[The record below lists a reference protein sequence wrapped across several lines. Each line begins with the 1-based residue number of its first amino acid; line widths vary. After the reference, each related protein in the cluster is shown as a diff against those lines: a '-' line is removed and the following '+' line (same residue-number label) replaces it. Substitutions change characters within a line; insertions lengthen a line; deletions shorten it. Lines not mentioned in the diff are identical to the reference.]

1 MREVSMTTRL
11 RRAGFLDPSR
21 AEKLLADPALE
32 GLALAGYVEDLR
44 LMADPDQGLLALIRL
59 AESCKDAGY
68 AGLLAQMLDA
78 EGPRRR
84 LFAVLGHSAAL
95 GNRLCAHP
103 DSLAVLQKEPVS
115 RDPGETDE
123 DARAEA
129 ATGIPTTSL
138 QAERKLFLDA
148 VRADPEAPMPVSA
161 LEWNG
166 AVAALRRH
174 YYERICALAAADL
187 TSIDT
192 RAAVDRVASSLSDIV
207 GGALEAALAAV
218 RAQVDG
224 SLGVAFSV
232 IAMGKTG
239 AREVNYVSD
248 VDVVY
253 IAEPRKAT
261 GENAA
266 EDRAGMPETDEASAL
281 AIATKMATLLAKAVS
296 APGEEPALWQ
306 LDANLRPEGK
316 DGPLVRTLASHLEYY
331 RRWAKGWE
339 FQALLKARPIAGDME
354 LGQAYVEGTRE
365 FVWSAASREN
375 FVEDSRAMRRRV
387 ERTVAGKNEERQLK
401 LGKGGLRDVEFTIQL
416 LQLVHGRTDVTLRLR
431 PTLSALAALRDGG
444 YVSRA
449 DADRLDRDYRTLRL
463 LEHRIQ
469 LHRLK
474 RSHLVPSQ
482 PSELRRIAR
491 SMGIDGLASAEDL
504 EALWNKVRRD
514 VRDLHQEIYYR
525 PILPLAARLT
535 PGDIALDESAA
546 KERLAAIGFSN
557 PAGALRHIATLTE
570 GVSRA
575 AAICRQLLP
584 VMLGWFAEAPDPD
597 SGLLA
602 FRVLYEKAGANSY
615 FMRTLRDGGAAAERL
630 CHVLAS
636 SRYLAQEIPEL
647 PESVAWLVDLDNL
660 AAPTRSELEGEMESM
675 LGRRS
680 IPEDIAQAGRY
691 LRRREMLRA
700 GLALVLGAATGETSR
715 RSVSLSAGIAVHAA
729 LAAAVAEACGQDEPV
744 NRYLVV
750 AMGRMGSQ
758 EMCLASDADLMFVY
772 EPREGGAM
780 ASAQD
785 SQKAAEEAKAVGT
798 GLRRFLSGI
807 GPEPPLPA
815 DFDLRPEGKAG
826 PIERTLES
834 YAEYYGRW
842 AATWEHQALLRA
854 RPCAGSQELGK
865 RFEEM
870 IAPYRYPPSGLKAA
884 QMREIRLM
892 KARVETERIPRGIRP
907 ERHLKLGRGG
917 QSDIE
922 WTVQLLQVTHAGT
935 VPSLRVTSTLAAL
948 RAAREAGLVGE
959 EEAGILA
966 EAWERA
972 SALRDLNFL
981 ATGRTNPKIV
991 DVLPGSFDQLAAVAY
1006 LSGHEACEGA
1016 KLEEAYLRATRR
1028 ARKVVEKVFYG

>member
-21 AEKLLADPALE
+21 AAALLADGALE
-32 GLALAGYVEDLR
+32 GLPLAAHVEDLR
-44 LMADPDQGLLALIRL
+44 QMADPDQGLLALIRL
-59 AESCKDAGY
+59 AEACREAG
-68 AGLLAQMLDA
+68 ATELLAATLEA
-78 EGPRRR
+78 EGPRKR
-84 LFAVLGHSAAL
+84 LFAVLGLSTAL
-95 GNRLCAHP
+95 GNRLSAHP
-103 DSLAVLQKEPVS
+103 QTLSVLKDEPVS

-138 QAERKLFLDA
+138 TAERRLFLQA
-148 VRADPEAPMPVSA
+148 VHADPDAAAPVSR
-161 LEWNG
+161 LEWNEG
-166 AVAALRRH
+166 VAALRRH
-174 YYERICALAAADL
+174 YYTRVCALAAADL
-187 TSIDT
+187 TSVDT

-207 GGALEAALAAV
+207 GGALEAGLALA
-218 RAQVDG
+218 RAGVEG
-224 SLGVAFSV
+224 SLDVAFSV

-253 IAEPRKAT
+253 VAEPRRPDASDPT
-261 GENAA
+261 QTDGE
-266 EDRAGMPETDEASAL
+266 RPGLDEAGAL
-281 AIATKMATLLAKAVS
+281 AVATKMATLLAKAVS
-296 APGEEPALWQ
+296 APGSEPALWQ

-354 LGQAYVEGTRE
+354 LGQAYVDGTRE

-416 LQLVHGRTDVTLRLR
+416 LQLVHGRTDATLRLR

-469 LHRLK
+469 LQRLK
-474 RSHLVPSQ
+474 RSHLVPAAEG
-482 PSELRRIAR
+482 ELRRLAR
-491 SMGIDGLASAEDL
+491 SMGIEGLSGAEDL
-504 EALWNKVRRD
+504 EGLWNEVRRD
-514 VRDLHQEIYYR
+514 VRALHQEIYYR
-525 PILPLAARLT
+525 PLLPLAARLS
-535 PGDIALDESAA
+535 PDDITLDERAA

-584 VMLGWFAEAPDPD
+584 IMLGWFAEAPDPD

-636 SRYLAQEIPEL
+636 SKYLAQEIPEL
-647 PESVAWLVDLDNL
+647 PESVAWLANLDDL
-660 AAPTRSELEGEMESM
+660 AAPTRAELEGEMESM

-729 LAAAVAEACGQDEPV
+729 LAAAIAEACGEGEPL

-772 EPREGGAM
+772 EPACESGEL
-780 ASAQD
+780 
-785 SQKAAEEAKAVGT
+785 AAEDLEQCAAEAAAVAK

-826 PIERTLES
+826 PIERTLDS
-834 YAEYYGRW
+834 YAEYYERW

-854 RPCAGSQELGK
+854 RPCAGSQELGR

-870 IAPYRYPPSGLKAA
+870 IAAYRYPAGGLNAA

-922 WTVQLLQVTHAGT
+922 WTVQLLQIAHAGST
-935 VPSLRVTSTLAAL
+935 PALRVTSTLQAL
-948 RAAREAGLVGE
+948 RGAREAGLVSE
-959 EEAGILA
+959 DVARILA

-972 SALRDLNFL
+972 SALRDFNFL
-981 ATGRTNPKIV
+981 ATGRANPKIV

-1006 LSGHEACEGA
+1006 LSGREAREGA
-1016 KLEEAYLRATRR
+1016 RLEEEYLRATRR
-1028 ARKVVEKVFYG
+1028 ARKVVEKLFYG